1 MIERNLN
8 DSAANLTK
16 VSTVLLSDLREDVFF
31 SRLSGF
37 LKEYMNEDRI
47 EIALVYNDEST
58 QLIARDGEIV
68 SGAKIQS
75 RGEGAAGY
83 VTKTKK
89 IYYSNSVQRDPLFS
103 SDDKDPSIH
112 SEIIVPVM
120 IEGKPMAT
128 IHVQSFEEGR
138 KYDESDAT
146 RVRSFINDHE
156 VALSNM
162 NLYLMAKFLN
172 RELLNK
178 IKEQT
183 SNPSGFSSASHEEA
197 REKLEIIGQ
206 DTSLLQALAMA
217 KRVATQDIPVLIE
230 GKAGVGKRL
239 MAKKVHELSNRRGM
253 SCQVVECA
261 TLNEGNLE
269 REIFGWQAQKGAL
282 ELNNNGTV
290 IFNDISE
297 LSLRLQT
304 RILDFLTTGRIKR
317 LESDELLSLN
327 VRVIVT
333 SQKHLRDLVAH
344 KKFRGDLFYR
354 LATVQMT
361 LPSLRERGDDIKI
374 LANHFLNLGK
384 SSKKYLTEQ
393 AVCELKELDWEGN
406 ILELR
411 NTMERTYALSEGK
424 YIDKVEIGD
433 FNFFN
438 EESEKEAKKNQE
450 TEAFEPITLQ
460 EIEKR
465 HICKTLE
472 HLGGNKTRA
481 AKSLGITVKTLYN
494 KLHSYGLISKDNN

>member
-8 DSAANLTK
+8 DSTGNLTK
-16 VSTVLLSDLREDVFF
+16 VSTLLLSDLREGVFF

-37 LKEYMNEDRI
+37 LKDHLNEDQV
-47 EIALVYNDEST
+47 EVALVFNDEST

-68 SGAKIQS
+68 SDSKIHA

-103 SDDKDPSIH
+103 TDLRDSRIH
-112 SEIIVPVM
+112 SELIVPVM

-128 IHVQSFEEGR
+128 IHIQSFEEGR
-138 KYDESDAT
+138 KFDESDAAK
-146 RVRSFINDHE
+146 VKSFINDHHI
-156 VALSNM
+156 ALSNM

-172 RELLNK
+172 RELLSK
-178 IKEQT
+178 IKEQNT
-183 SNPSGFSSASHEEA
+183 GASAFSSASHEEA

-206 DTSLLQALAMA
+206 DTTLLQALSMA
-217 KRVATQDIPVLIE
+217 KRIASQDVPVLIE

-239 MAKKVHELSNRRGM
+239 MARKIHELSNRRGM
-253 SCQVVECA
+253 PCQIIECA
-261 TLNEGNLE
+261 TLNEANLE
-269 REIFGWQAQKGAL
+269 REIFGHQSQKGVL

-304 RILDFLTTGRIKR
+304 RILDFLSTGRVKR
-317 LESDELLSLN
+317 LEHDELIALN
-327 VRVIVT
+327 VRVVVT
-333 SQKHLRDLVAH
+333 SQKHLRDLVAN

-354 LATVQMT
+354 LATVQMSLPT
-361 LPSLRERGDDIKI
+361 LKERGDDIKI

-384 SSKKYLTEQ
+384 ESKKYLTEQ
-393 AVCELKELDWEGN
+393 AVNELKELDWEGN
-406 ILELR
+406 VLELR
-411 NTMERTYALSEGK
+411 NTMERTYALSDGK
-424 YIDKVEIGD
+424 YIDKVEVGD
-433 FNFFN
+433 FSFFEDNN
-438 EESEKEAKKNQE
+438 EAEAKKNHE
-450 TEAFEPITLQ
+450 SEAFEPITIQ